1 LQVVMHHHDRPP
13 FVAQSAQDVDDLAF
27 AARIHPLERLVQ
39 NEQIRLLD
47 QGAGQKHSLLLAAR
61 ELADLP
67 RGEVRHAHHLHR
79 AACLEAFGTP
89 GPPEPA
95 EFTVSAHQH
104 DIFDGGREVGIDPA
118 TINFYDNV
126 DALLADLAVDAL
138 SICTPPQL
146 HAAGDFRLRE
156 PASTF

>member
-1 LQVVMHHHDRPP
+1 MSVSGKIGVAIQGAALVSSGHLNAYLRNPHTQVVAIGNRM
-13 FVAQSAQDVDDLAF
+13 
-27 AARIHPLERLVQ
+27 LV
-39 NEQIRLLD
+39 
-47 QGAGQKHSLLLAAR
+47 G
-61 ELADLP
+61 
-67 RGEVRHAHHLHR
+67 V
-79 AACLEAFGTP
+79 EAK
-89 GPPEPA
+89 A
-95 EFTVSAHQH
+95 
-104 DIFDGGREVGIDPA
+104 REVGIDPA

>member
-1 LQVVMHHHDRPP
+1 MSVSGKIGVAIHGAGLVSSGHLNAYLRNPHTQVVAIGSRT
-13 FVAQSAQDVDDLAF
+13 LA
-27 AARIHPLERLVQ
+27 
-39 NEQIRLLD
+39 
-47 QGAGQKHSLLLAAR
+47 GA
-61 ELADLP
+61 
-67 RGEVRHAHHLHR
+67 
-79 AACLEAFGTP
+79 EAK
-89 GPPEPA
+89 A
-95 EFTVSAHQH
+95 
-104 DIFDGGREVGIDPA
+104 REVGIDPA